1 MFSTL
6 PKMQI
11 VGIYVD
17 MLKANERDFKSA
29 RDTELEM
36 PQTSTAPH
44 PAALPA
50 WMTHVSPSRAPRTG
64 YYTLTT
70 DSARHTKKTLSRP
83 PTLC

>member
-1 MFSTL
+1 MFRTHS
-6 PKMQI
+6 KMQT

-17 MLKANERDFKSA
+17 MLKAKERDVQSA
-29 RDTELEM
+29 RDKDLEM

-44 PAALPA
+44 PATLPA
-50 WMTHVSPSRAPRTG
+50 WMTHVSPSPPELDI

-83 PTLC
+83 PTL